1 MNNKRNK
8 YNALGFVEALI
19 SIIIVGVSSV
29 VLMRIAASALID
41 AVQNDKIDKATQYA
55 VEGGNIVKELYEKQ
69 DAVGWGDA
77 SSIFPP
83 REDLTD
89 ISLCYIILGS
99 HINPNNPKPQTFS
112 FPISGLTF
120 RFVTCKDP
128 SLFSSSEIRN
138 SCKSNYHDWNINK
151 QYPFFRLACMK
162 KEEDYIRVKIVVGEL
177 NYDGKVTKST
187 NIKDYVYET
196 TIPIKENE

>member
-1 MNNKRNK
+1 MNNKKNK

-55 VEGGNIVKELYEKQ
+55 VEGGNAVRELYESGGFPNIEKYLISP
-69 DAVGWGDA
+69 DDCFVLTGAYWGGRIH
-77 SSIFPP
+77 SGI
-83 REDLTD
+83 
-89 ISLCYIILGS
+89 CHHGM
-99 HINPNNPKPQTFS
+99 HIP
-112 FPISGLTF
+112 L
-120 RFVTCKDP
+120 VCKDP
-128 SLFSSSEIRN
+128 TVNHNVNNRRRCSGDTYSST
-138 SCKSNYHDWNINK
+138 CKHSFHP
-151 QYPFFRLACMK
+151 QYPFFRVACMK
-162 KEEDYIRVKIVVGEL
+162 KEKDYIRVKIVVGEL